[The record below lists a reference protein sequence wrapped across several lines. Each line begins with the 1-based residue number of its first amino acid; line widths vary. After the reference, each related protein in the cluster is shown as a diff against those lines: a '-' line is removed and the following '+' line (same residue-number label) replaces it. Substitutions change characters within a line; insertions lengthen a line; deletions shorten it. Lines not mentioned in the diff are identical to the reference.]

1 MRGSLITIILA
12 GRSPGVHTADVR
24 FPFRLALVVDQGE
37 WAGLFSAAFVQS
49 RNPMVL
55 LDSHRIQVDVNGAYL
70 NLLGYR
76 RDQLIGQAIYKFVP
90 GGPTLTDPEWKALL
104 DTQQFTGDQ
113 KLLAADGTTIA
124 VQFAATTEVVTGHR
138 RVLFVALSTS
148 RWGPRFL
155 RAIQP
160 VGEPEKLSRRE
171 YEVVRLVAL
180 GRTGPEIAEELH
192 IAHNT
197 VRTHTR
203 NAMEKLGARSRAQ
216 LVAKALGEGLVLD

>member
-1 MRGSLITIILA
+1 MKGE
-12 GRSPGVHTADVR
+12 
-24 FPFRLALVVDQGE
+24 GE

-55 LDSHRIQVDVNGAYL
+55 LDSHRRLIDVNGAYL

-76 RDQLIGQAIYKFVP
+76 RDQLIDQPIYRFVL
-90 GGPTLTDPEWKALL
+90 GGPHVSDREWNALL
-104 DTQQFTGDQ
+104 GTHQFTGDE
-113 KLLAADGTTIA
+113 KILAADGSTVA
-124 VQFAATTEVVTGHR
+124 VQYAATIEIVTGHR

-148 RWGPRFL
+148 RWGPRFRRGIEPS
-155 RAIQP
+155 RAS
-160 VGEPEKLSRRE
+160 ERLSRRE
-171 YEVVRLVAL
+171 YDVVRLVAL
-180 GRTGPEIAEELH
+180 GRTGPEIAEELG

>member
-1 MRGSLITIILA
+1 MAPIVAAGSGA
-12 GRSPGVHTADVR
+12 VHSADVR
-24 FPFRLALVVDQGE
+24 LPSRLASVVDQGE

-55 LDSHRIQVDVNGAYL
+55 LDSRRIQVDVNGAYL

-76 RDQLIGQAIYKFVP
+76 REQLIGQPIYRFVP
-90 GGPTLTDPEWKALL
+90 GGSALTDPAWKALL
-104 DTQQFTGDQ
+104 DTHQFSGDQ

-138 RVLFVALSTS
+138 RVLVVALSTS
-148 RWGPRFL
+148 RWGPRF
-155 RAIQP
+155 RRNIQD
-160 VGEPEKLSRRE
+160 VHEPEKLSPRE
-171 YEVVRLVAL
+171 FEVVRLVAL
-180 GRTGPEIAEELH
+180 GRTGPEIAEELR
-192 IAHNT
+192 ISHNT

-216 LVAKALGEGLVLD
+216 LVAKALGEGHVLD